1 MKSFL
6 KRGSDNVGASL
17 VKPAKGDSRSN
28 FRESWKVSPLSAIAR
43 ASLVKPLRHCFH
55 LCLLSASISIAQAE
69 TFDLSTASI
78 TDIHAAIDAGALSSE
93 KLVQLYLNRIE
104 AYDQKGPELKA
115 VFHLNPEALATA
127 KALDEERRV
136 SGPRSLL
143 HGIPVVVKD
152 LVDVEGLPTTGG
164 FKPFGN
170 PIPERDAELVRRIK
184 EAGGIILA
192 KVATTN
198 WFGNGFDDTH
208 FHGPTKN
215 AYNPLHLPG
224 SSSNGSG
231 ASMAA
236 WFSTVAIGTDTGGS
250 VRIPSAH
257 SGLAGMVATQ
267 GLVSRAGIMPRGAT
281 QDRAGPM
288 GRSIQDIATL
298 LTYIAG
304 WDVEDG
310 MTYQG
315 TGHYPDPAWL
325 DSIAAADIRGKRIG
339 VLREMIY
346 EGPEHAEGLAIF
358 ESTLESLSKAGAQ
371 IIDPVL
377 TGLDLKTLTTS
388 AVGRTA
394 EYEKIY
400 NQNAYLKRFGANRPY
415 NTIQDMM
422 SQNDPALFASAMHS
436 ALKLESPTT
445 SPEYEARIRL
455 RTMLRQT
462 VQELMDR
469 LDLDALIFPF
479 STLPPRRID
488 STEPRA
494 PGGSNALASNNGL
507 PSIILPG
514 GYTSENLPIGIEFI
528 GKPFSDLVLLQ
539 VAAGAEKVMPLRKLP
554 TATPALSGEVY
565 EY

>member
-1 MKSFL
+1 L
-6 KRGSDNVGASL
+6 T
-17 VKPAKGDSRSN
+17 
-28 FRESWKVSPLSAIAR
+28 
-43 ASLVKPLRHCFH
+43 
-55 LCLLSASISIAQAE
+55 SASAK
-69 TFDLSTASI
+69 TFDLSTA
-78 TDIHAAIDAGALSSE
+78 TVADVQAAMDAGALTSE

-104 AYDQKGPELKA
+104 AYDAKGPSLKA
-115 VFHLNPEALATA
+115 VFFLNPEALETA
-127 KALDEERRV
+127 KALDAERKI

-152 LVDVEGLPTTGG
+152 LVDVEGMPTTGG
-164 FKPFGN
+164 FKPFGT
-170 PIPERDAELVRRIK
+170 PTPERDAELVRRIK

-231 ASMAA
+231 AAMAA
-236 WFSTVAIGTDTGGS
+236 WFATVAIGTDTGGS

-267 GLVSRAGIMPRGAT
+267 GLVSRGGILPRGAT

-298 LTYIAG
+298 LTLIAG
-304 WDVEDG
+304 WDAEDA

-315 TGHYPDPAWL
+315 VGHYPDPAWL

-339 VLREMIY
+339 VLREMMY
-346 EGPEHAEGLAIF
+346 EGPEHEEGLAIF
-358 ESTLESLSKAGAQ
+358 ESTLETLSEAGAQ

-377 TGLDLKTLTTS
+377 TGLDLKTLATS

-415 NTIQDMM
+415 ATIQDMM
-422 SQNDPALFASAMHS
+422 SQNDPALFAKAMHS
-436 ALKLESPTT
+436 ALDLESATT

-462 VQELMDR
+462 VEETMER

-479 STLPPRRID
+479 STLPPNRID
-488 STEPRA
+488 STQPRA
-494 PGGSNALASNNGL
+494 PGGSNSLSSNNGL

-514 GYTSENLPIGIEFI
+514 GYTSDNLPIGIEFV
-528 GKPFSDLVLLQ
+528 GKPFSDLMLLQ
-539 VAAGAEKVMPLRKLP
+539 VASGAEKVMPMRKLP
-554 TATPALSGEVY
+554 RTTPPLSGEVFDF
-565 EY
+565 

>member
-1 MKSFL
+1 MHPMKL
-6 KRGSDNVGASL
+6 KLPALICVLVASL
-17 VKPAKGDSRSN
+17 ALNP
-28 FRESWKVSPLSAIAR
+28 AR
-43 ASLVKPLRHCFH
+43 A
-55 LCLLSASISIAQAE
+55 A

-104 AYDQKGPELKA
+104 AYDKKGPTLMA
-115 VFHLNPEALATA
+115 VFNLNPVALATA

-152 LVDVEGLPTTGG
+152 LVDVAGMPTTGG
-164 FKPFGN
+164 FKPFGS

-198 WFGNGFDDTH
+198 WFGNGFDATH

-224 SSSNGSG
+224 SSSNGPG
-231 ASMAA
+231 AAMAA

-267 GLVSRAGIMPRGAT
+267 GLVSRGGIMPRGAT

-298 LTYIAG
+298 LTLIAG

-315 TGHYPDPAWL
+315 TGHYPDPTWL
-325 DSIAAADIRGKRIG
+325 DSIAAGDIRGKRIG
-339 VLREMIY
+339 VLREMMFD
-346 EGPEHAEGLAIF
+346 GPEHAEGLAIF
-358 ESTLESLSKAGAQ
+358 ESTLETLSEAGAQ

-377 TGLDLKTLTTS
+377 TGLDLKNITTS

-400 NQNAYLKRFGANRPY
+400 VQNAYLKRFGANRPY
-415 NTIQDMM
+415 DTIQDMI
-422 SQNDPALFASAMHS
+422 SQNDPALFDKAMHS

-445 SPEYEARIRL
+445 SPEYQARIRL
-455 RTMLRQT
+455 RTMLRQSIEET
-462 VQELMDR
+462 MER

-488 STEPRA
+488 STQPRA
-494 PGGSNALASNNGL
+494 PGGSNSLASNNGL
-507 PSIILPG
+507 PSIIIPG
-514 GYTSENLPIGIEFI
+514 GYTSDHLPIGIEFV
-528 GKPFSDLVLLQ
+528 GKPFSDLMLLQ
-539 VAAGAEKVMPLRKLP
+539 VASGAEKVMPQRKLP
-554 TATPALSGEVY
+554 TTTPPLAGEVF